1 MIRALCL
8 NPIIDRT
15 YYIDDYQVGTK
26 FMEIP
31 SVCSAGGKGVNSARV
46 MAQMGEPCVLYA
58 FVGGA
63 TGQMIVQD
71 MESYGVEG
79 VYFETRGE
87 TRTAIDI
94 IDARNGRETEIV
106 EPGEEI
112 TKEEEQAFFD
122 RLEAD
127 LRPGDIVICSGIRMP
142 GMELSVFGE
151 LARLAERKGAL
162 CALDV
167 DSKYFASS
175 FPAKYFY
182 AKPNLTELK
191 RAFGIQGELTD
202 KDMPALAKKVA
213 ELGVET
219 FMISQGGQGSL
230 LFTGEGIFK
239 ARIPKVNAVNTI
251 GSGDST
257 VAGFC
262 IGRARGLSVLECARL
277 AMACGI
283 SNAMHSQVGFV
294 EKDQVEELLGQVTI
308 QPLEV

>member
-15 YYIDDYQVGTK
+15 YYIDGYQVGKK

-31 SVCSAGGKGVNSARV
+31 AVCSAGGKGVNSARV

-58 FVGGA
+58 YVGGA
-63 TGQMIVQD
+63 AGQMIIQD
-71 MESYGVEG
+71 MESYGIEG
-79 VYFETRGE
+79 VYFETEGE
-87 TRTAIDI
+87 TRSAINI
-94 IDARNGRETEIV
+94 IDGKNNRETEIV
-106 EPGEEI
+106 EPGVHI
-112 TKEEEQAFFD
+112 TKEEEQVFFD
-122 RLEAD
+122 RLESD
-127 LRPGDIVICSGIRMP
+127 LQPGDIVICSGIPMP
-142 GMELSVFGE
+142 GMENSVFGK
-151 LARLAERKGAL
+151 LARLVEKKGAL

-182 AKPNLTELK
+182 AKPNLVELQ
-191 RAFGIQGELTD
+191 RAFGIAGDLAE
-202 KDMPALAKKVA
+202 KDMPALAERVA

-219 FMISQGGQGSL
+219 FMISQGSQGSL

-239 ARIPKVNAVNTI
+239 ARIPRVNAVNTI

-294 EKDQVEELLGQVTI
+294 EKDQVEELMERVTV
-308 QPLEV
+308 EAFEG